1 MTKELKKAIMNR
13 ARLRNKFLKT
23 RNEESKGL
31 ITWRIF
37 AMAEI
42 LSPDCQA
49 VFIWRLYKIFSP
61 GWDLNIYFQ
70 SGLKNKF

>member
-13 ARLRNKFLKT
+13 AKLRNKFLKT
-23 RNEESKGL
+23 RNEESKVL

-42 LSPDCQA
+42 LSLTA
-49 VFIWRLYKIFSP
+49 KLFLYGDYIRFSARAET
-61 GWDLNIYFQ
+61 
-70 SGLKNKF
+70 

>member
-13 ARLRNKFLKT
+13 AKLRNKFLKT

-49 VFIWRLYKIFSP
+49 VFIWRLY
-61 GWDLNIYFQ
+61 
-70 SGLKNKF
+70 